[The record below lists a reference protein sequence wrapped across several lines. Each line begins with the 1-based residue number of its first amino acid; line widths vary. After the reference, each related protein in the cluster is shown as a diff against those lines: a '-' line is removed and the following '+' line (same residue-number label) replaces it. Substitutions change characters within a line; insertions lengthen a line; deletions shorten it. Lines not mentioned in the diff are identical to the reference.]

1 MALLFAV
8 QVGHAFTDAV
18 PAAAAAA
25 VQVGHAFTDAVPAA
39 AAAAVVAA
47 WEEMAAWLAENSTAA
62 AVEDRRLN
70 SVTPRVIYGDDHRR
84 DWHALDSTDAEDALA
99 LTLLQ
104 NVIVSHVKVSDLGSP
119 DTGGVYRVLDSYPD
133 DDRLGP
139 YWNMCDGQ
147 RFVRHPTLSSCSG
160 TLVGA
165 DQVITA
171 GHCMNSQEKC
181 DNAAY
186 VFKYYVTGYDSD
198 GDPIFPEIT
207 TDDVYFCSEFRT
219 QHGFGGVDIAL
230 VKLNRAVVGG
240 RTPATYHKTLVPTTV
255 GQKLLMIGFPS
266 GMPAKV
272 DDGGTVTNTNGNG
285 YEFFQGSTDS
295 FGGNSGSGIFD
306 ENGTLI
312 GVLVRGRTDYV
323 CSGGGDWSDCSG
335 DDECVRV
342 NELEDHHGAEDI
354 TYVDRVTDLFF
365 SPSPPPLPPGAPLP
379 DSCGAAVDLSTET
392 SPLSSSTADALSTYK
407 TSCGSTNN
415 DAPERI
421 FFIGLLAGEQLKIGM
436 RRASRNPVLL
446 SPPPHTLPR
455 VARAL
460 PHLCTC
466 TVIVST
472 VPPHTTRGTRHAG
485 EEPARAT
492 TSSRAPTTPTPE
504 STRGQTTRCLSRDAG
519 CEPSPGPS

>member
-1 MALLFAV
+1 MALLF
-8 QVGHAFTDAV
+8 
-18 PAAAAAA
+18 A

-104 NVIVSHVKVSDLGSP
+104 NVIVSHVEVSDLGSP

-285 YEFFQGSTDS
+285 YEFFEGSTDS

-306 ENGTLI
+306 ENGTMI

-342 NELEDHHGAEDI
+342 NELEDHHGTEDI

-407 TSCGSTNN
+407 TSCGSTYN

-460 PHLCTC
+460 PRLCTC
-466 TVIVST
+466 TVHVHCLIHFASVIVST

-492 TSSRAPTTPTPE
+492 TSSRAPTTPTPG

>member
-1 MALLFAV
+1 MALLF
-8 QVGHAFTDAV
+8 
-18 PAAAAAA
+18 A

-342 NELEDHHGAEDI
+342 NELEDHHGPKISRTWTA
-354 TYVDRVTDLFF
+354 
-365 SPSPPPLPPGAPLP
+365 LPI
-379 DSCGAAVDLSTET
+379 
-392 SPLSSSTADALSTYK
+392 SSSLRHRLRCHLARRCLTRAGRRLTCPPSLSHRPPRTR
-407 TSCGSTNN
+407 S
-415 DAPERI
+415 
-421 FFIGLLAGEQLKIGM
+421 
-436 RRASRNPVLL
+436 VL
-446 SPPPHTLPR
+446 TRPR
-455 VARAL
+455 VA
-460 PHLCTC
+460 
-466 TVIVST
+466 
-472 VPPHTTRGTRHAG
+472 
-485 EEPARAT
+485 
-492 TSSRAPTTPTPE
+492 APTTTLR
-504 STRGQTTRCLSRDAG
+504 RGSSSSAFWPASSSRS
-519 CEPSPGPS
+519 E